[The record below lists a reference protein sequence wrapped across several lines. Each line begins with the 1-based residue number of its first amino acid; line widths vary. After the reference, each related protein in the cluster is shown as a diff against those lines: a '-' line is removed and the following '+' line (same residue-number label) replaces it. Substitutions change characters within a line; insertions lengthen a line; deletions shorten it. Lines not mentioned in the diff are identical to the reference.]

1 MSLLEMLLKFALGLL
16 MMAAGLNHF
25 RNPSF
30 YLRMMPDYLP
40 SPEALVVLSG
50 LAEMLVGALLLIP
63 RFSRLAAWALIAL
76 LLAVFPANVNMA
88 LHPERFPEFS
98 STGLW
103 VRLPLQGLLILW
115 AWWYTRPEAPAAP
128 RPRAG

>member
-1 MSLLEMLLKFALGLL
+1 MSLLNMLLKFALGLL

-50 LAEMLVGALLLIP
+50 LAEMLVGALLLVP

-88 LHPERFPEFS
+88 LHPEQFPEFS

-103 VRLPLQGLLILW
+103 VRLPIQGLLILW

-128 RPRAG
+128 LPRAG